1 MTPIRRRVQLSKD
14 IAQVNYMGT
23 SIGIKYILYN
33 YIDLKQLLKASKW
46 RRFQSYNI
54 KYS

>member
-14 IAQVNYMGT
+14 IAQVNYMRT
-23 SIGIKYILYN
+23 SIGIKYIGYN

>member
-23 SIGIKYILYN
+23 NIGIKYI
-33 YIDLKQLLKASKW
+33 
-46 RRFQSYNI
+46 
-54 KYS
+54 